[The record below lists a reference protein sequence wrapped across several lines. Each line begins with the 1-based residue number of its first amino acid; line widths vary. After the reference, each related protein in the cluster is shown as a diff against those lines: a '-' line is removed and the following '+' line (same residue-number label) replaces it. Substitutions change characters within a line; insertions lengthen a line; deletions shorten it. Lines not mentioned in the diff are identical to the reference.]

1 MSLSNYDMSPVKE
14 LIKVLNG
21 GVEFYKEAKEELSDN
36 TLATIFNK
44 MITEKTRAI
53 SELQTYVL
61 IDEGE
66 IEDDS
71 DLIVTMREKYTK
83 LLTVVRADKEHTYL
97 DQLEEVEDRV
107 LDKLSD
113 AMEASLPEPCNIAL
127 SQIQIRMQAC
137 HDEMKALQQAS
148 A

>member
-71 DLIVTMREKYTK
+71 DLVVTMREKYTK

-107 LDKLSD
+107 LDKLSA

>member
-1 MSLSNYDMSPVKE
+1 MSLSNYDMGPVKE

-44 MITEKTRAI
+44 MITEKSRAI

-66 IEDDS
+66 IEDDT
-71 DLIVTMREKYTK
+71 DLVVTLREKYTK
-83 LLTVVRADKEHTYL
+83 LLTVVRADKEHAYI

-107 LDKLSD
+107 LDKL
-113 AMEASLPEPCNIAL
+113 ASALEEPLPEPCNIAL
-127 SQIQIRMQAC
+127 SQIQIRMQTC

>member
-1 MSLSNYDMSPVKE
+1 MSLSNYDMGPVKE

-71 DLIVTMREKYTK
+71 DLVVTMREKYTK